1 MRNGGEGRARLLL
14 VILIVTSLFL
24 ITLDL
29 RGVKVIEGF
38 KQGTQ
43 TVLSPFQRAGAVV
56 LNPVKDFFSDVTH
69 LGRTRSQIE
78 KLEAENANL
87 KIKLLNRKNA
97 DAQLKQL
104 EDILD
109 LAGMAGYKVLN
120 AKVISHGSSQSFSQT
135 ITIDSGSN
143 AGIKKNM
150 TVLSQFGLAGV
161 VKDVYPNSA
170 LIQLASDPAFK
181 VGARIAGSQ
190 QIGILSGRGN
200 RSASLQLLDNSTTVK
215 VGDVLKGVACS
226 AGEYTGTARVILDPF
241 DPSGL
246 EAGDILVTLNTD
258 PSWTPL
264 FLASGAV
271 VVNLGAVGSHASIVS
286 RELGIPCV
294 ASVADAT
301 KKIPDGAN
309 ITVNGSTGT
318 ITINSL

>member
-29 RGVKVIEGF
+29 RGVKVIDGF

-56 LNPVKDFFSDVTH
+56 FNPVKNFFSDVTQ
-69 LGRTRSQIE
+69 LGRTSNQIE
-78 KLEAENANL
+78 KLEAENAEL
-87 KIKLLNRKNA
+87 KLQLLNRKNA
-97 DAQLKQL
+97 DGQLQQL
-104 EDILD
+104 EEILD
-109 LAGMAGYKVLN
+109 LAGTAGYKIVN
-120 AKVISHGSSQSFSQT
+120 AKVISHGSSQSFAQT

-190 QIGILSGRGN
+190 QIGILSGQGN
-200 RSASLQLLDNSTTVK
+200 RSANLQLLDNSTTVN
-215 VGDVLKGVACS
+215 VGDVLLARGSIANRPFVPGVPLGYVSRVDNS
-226 AGEYTGTARVILDPF
+226 AGAIAQTATVRYYTNF
-241 DPSGL
+241 S
-246 EAGDILVTLNTD
+246 TL
-258 PSWTPL
+258 
-264 FLASGAV
+264 GVVAV
-271 VVNLGAVGSHASIVS
+271 VVSGPSSNPGDALVPKKPQVTPIPTVTVTVTPSPTAS
-286 RELGIPCV
+286 
-294 ASVADAT
+294 
-301 KKIPDGAN
+301 K
-309 ITVNGSTGT
+309 
-318 ITINSL
+318 

>member
-29 RGVKVIEGF
+29 RGVKVIDGF

-56 LNPVKDFFSDVTH
+56 LNPIKDFFSDVTQ
-69 LGRTRSQIE
+69 LGRTSNQIE
-78 KLEAENANL
+78 KLEAENAEL
-87 KIKLLNRKNA
+87 KIQLLNRKNA
-97 DAQLKQL
+97 DGQLQQL
-104 EDILD
+104 EEILD
-109 LAGMAGYKVLN
+109 LAGTAGYKIVN
-120 AKVISHGSSQSFSQT
+120 AKVISHGSSQSFAQT

-190 QIGILSGRGN
+190 QIGILSGQGN
-200 RSASLQLLDNSTTVK
+200 RSANLQLLDNSTTVL
-215 VGDVLKGVACS
+215 VGDVLLARGSIANRPFVPGVPLGYVSRVDNS
-226 AGEYTGTARVILDPF
+226 AGAIAQTATVRYYTNF
-241 DPSGL
+241 S
-246 EAGDILVTLNTD
+246 TL
-258 PSWTPL
+258 
-264 FLASGAV
+264 GVVAV
-271 VVNLGAVGSHASIVS
+271 VVSGPSSNPGDALIPKKPQVTPIPTVTVTVTPSPAAS
-286 RELGIPCV
+286 
-294 ASVADAT
+294 
-301 KKIPDGAN
+301 N
-309 ITVNGSTGT
+309 
-318 ITINSL
+318 

>member
-29 RGVKVIEGF
+29 RGVKVIDGF

-56 LNPVKDFFSDVTH
+56 LNPIKNFFSDVTQ
-69 LGRTRSQIE
+69 LGRTSNQIE
-78 KLEAENANL
+78 KLEAENAEL
-87 KIKLLNRKNA
+87 KIQLLNRKNA
-97 DAQLKQL
+97 DGQLQQL
-104 EDILD
+104 EEILD
-109 LAGMAGYKVLN
+109 LAGTAGYKIVN
-120 AKVISHGSSQSFSQT
+120 AKVISHGSSQSFAQT

-190 QIGILSGRGN
+190 QIGILSGQGN
-200 RSASLQLLDNSTTVK
+200 RSANLQLLDNSTTVL
-215 VGDVLKGVACS
+215 VGDVLLARGSIANRPFVPGVPLGYVSRVDNS
-226 AGEYTGTARVILDPF
+226 AGAIAQTATVRYYTNF
-241 DPSGL
+241 S
-246 EAGDILVTLNTD
+246 TL
-258 PSWTPL
+258 
-264 FLASGAV
+264 GVVAV
-271 VVNLGAVGSHASIVS
+271 VVSGPSSNPGDALIPKKPQVTPIPTVTVTVTPSPAAS
-286 RELGIPCV
+286 
-294 ASVADAT
+294 
-301 KKIPDGAN
+301 N
-309 ITVNGSTGT
+309 
-318 ITINSL
+318 